1 MSGGQRQRIGIARAL
16 YNDPKILV
24 LDEATN
30 SLDIQTE
37 KKLMEDIESLK
48 GKYTLI
54 IVTHRLSTIEKCDKI
69 YIIDK
74 GSIYTGENYKEV
86 AEKFKN
92 FNDRISSKK

>member
-1 MSGGQRQRIGIARAL
+1 M
-16 YNDPKILV
+16 V
-24 LDEATN
+24 LFNAQSASPEDGTGRTN
-30 SLDIQTE
+30 IHQTE